1 LSKCEL
7 KEIFIFTLAPKK
19 TNILNLF
26 KILGKKQTAKDLT
39 YAELIEFGESQAAAK
54 NEYMALESLVP
65 IDDENLLPTRL
76 GNIIRASEIYPM
88 EKYSI
93 PGVILWP
100 RLLQLLPKGLKD
112 QIEEEFNKLTFTL
125 NSSLL
130 SYLIGLL
137 ACGVGIIRLPCQ
149 IGIHI
154 AACHPIR
161 PANFFERGFNNIAP
175 LEYIYIGLLFLVGG
189 YILYCVSIPIAQS
202 FGSLIRTS
210 YDLYRFELLRK
221 LNHRLPK
228 TIAEEKGFWQK
239 ITEYMIAGDR
249 LGFETPNITYS
260 IRKKLIDYKEPRKK
274 RKSSKKR

>member
-1 LSKCEL
+1 
-7 KEIFIFTLAPKK
+7 
-19 TNILNLF
+19 
-26 KILGKKQTAKDLT
+26 
-39 YAELIEFGESQAAAK
+39 
-54 NEYMALESLVP
+54 
-65 IDDENLLPTRL
+65 
-76 GNIIRASEIYPM
+76 
-88 EKYSI
+88 
-93 PGVILWP
+93 
-100 RLLQLLPKGLKD
+100 
-112 QIEEEFNKLTFTL
+112 
-125 NSSLL
+125 
-130 SYLIGLL
+130 
-137 ACGVGIIRLPCQ
+137 
-149 IGIHI
+149 
-154 AACHPIR
+154 
-161 PANFFERGFNNIAP
+161 
-175 LEYIYIGLLFLVGG
+175 LFLVGG